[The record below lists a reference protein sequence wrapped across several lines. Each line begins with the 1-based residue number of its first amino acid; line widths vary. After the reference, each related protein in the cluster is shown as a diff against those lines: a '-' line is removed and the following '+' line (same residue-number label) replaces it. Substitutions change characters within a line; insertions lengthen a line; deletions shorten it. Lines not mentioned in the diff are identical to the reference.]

1 MAFGQCR
8 IVEQGQLSLMMAVKF
23 FQNQFVIP
31 LVCQKSLRGGPPAQ
45 KKRVLFGDMLSWSNY
60 TMWLLRHSFLWLQ
73 VVDRQI
79 AQNKHFLPFF
89 VIVATKGEIYD
100 DKWLL
105 KAIFAGISHNH
116 ISSFG

>member
-45 KKRVLFGDMLSWSNY
+45 KKRVLFGDMLS
-60 TMWLLRHSFLWLQ
+60 
-73 VVDRQI
+73 
-79 AQNKHFLPFF
+79 
-89 VIVATKGEIYD
+89 
-100 DKWLL
+100 
-105 KAIFAGISHNH
+105 
-116 ISSFG
+116 